1 MLSFIADLLLILF
14 AAVTARRVGRL
25 LFESK

>member
-14 AAVTARRVGRL
+14 ATVMARRVGRFL
-25 LFESK
+25 LVSK

>member
-1 MLSFIADLLLILF
+1 MLSFITDLLLIIC
-14 AAVTARRVGRL
+14 ATVTARRVGRS

>member
-14 AAVTARRVGRL
+14 ATVMARRVGRS
-25 LFESK
+25 LFEGK